1 MEATDSDPY
10 LQTLTFILTLFRGDF
25 DTGVIIVSLVIFVL
39 LIFSAAI
46 SGSEIAYFFLN
57 PAQIEEIESSKSK
70 TNKLVISLLEMP
82 KRLLATIL
90 ISNNFINV
98 SIVILGAYVSNSL
111 FEFKEYHI
119 IGFIIEVIVMTGI
132 ILLFGEIMPKI
143 YATQKPITFARAMAA
158 PLRFLVKLFY
168 PLSSLLV
175 SSTSIIDRRF
185 SRKGRNITMDELA
198 DAIDITADD
207 KNSDEETKI
216 LKGIVK
222 FTDIEVKE
230 IMKSR
235 MDVLAIE
242 AETPFEK
249 VINTVIESGYS
260 RIPVYEE
267 TFDNIKGILYVK
279 DLLPHLDTKDNLNW
293 LELLR
298 PAFYVPEN
306 KKINDLLNEIQE
318 KKIHLAIVVDEYG
331 GTSGIVTL
339 EDIIEEIVGEITDE
353 FDAPGDEID
362 YKKISNNKYIFEG
375 KTSINDFCKIIDI
388 EDDIFDDVK
397 GDSDSLAGLIL
408 ETEGSLPEKNKI
420 ILIKNFTFKILT
432 VDIRRIKKVE
442 VSIHQAEENKDD

>member
-1 MEATDSDPY
+1 MHSIA
-10 LQTLTFILTLFRGDF
+10 FISTLFRGDF
-25 DTGVIIVSLVIFVL
+25 DPGVIIVSLVILVL
-39 LIFSAAI
+39 LVFSAAI
-46 SGSEIAYFFLN
+46 SGSEIAYFFLG
-57 PAQIEEIESSKSK
+57 PAQLEEIESKKSK
-70 TNKLVISLLEMP
+70 TNALVLSLLEMP

-90 ISNNFINV
+90 ISNNFTNV
-98 SIVILGAYVSNSL
+98 SIVILGAYVSNRL
-111 FEFKEYHI
+111 FDFAGFPI
-119 IGFIIEVIVMTGI
+119 LGFIIEVVVMTGV

-143 YATQKPITFARAMAA
+143 YATQKPVAFARFMAG
-158 PLRFLVKLFY
+158 PLRFLIKLFH
-168 PLSSLLV
+168 PLSSIMV
-175 SSTSIIDRRF
+175 STTSIIDKRF
-185 SRKGRNITMDELA
+185 ARKGRNITMDELS

-207 KNSDEETKI
+207 KNSDKETKI

-230 IMKSR
+230 IMNPR
-235 MDVLAIE
+235 MDVTALD
-242 AETPFEK
+242 AEIPFGE
-249 VINTVIESGYS
+249 VIRTVIESGYS

-279 DLLPHLDTKDNLNW
+279 DLLPHLDAKDDLNW

-353 FDAPGDEID
+353 FDVPGDEID
-362 YKKISNNKYIFEG
+362 FKKIDDNKYVFEG
-375 KTSINDFCKIIDI
+375 KTSINDFCKIVEI

-408 ETEGSLPEKNKI
+408 EAEGSLPKKNKI
-420 ILIKNFTFKILT
+420 VPIKNFTFKILT
-432 VDIRRIKKVE
+432 VDSRRIKKIE
-442 VSIHQAEENKDD
+442 VNIRKG